1 MALIGAKLQ
10 QNAFQ
15 TCHYVWSLTLSWTIY
30 SFWKL
35 FFVQMSTRHQLD
47 ICSDI
52 QLANLMSSNTIVLS
66 WRVVDRDTARQ
77 FQHDFIDETLAA
89 CYSLVQGYQ
98 VTLFGSRHAGCGC
111 AREIHLRAE
120 HPKHL
125 AGLFPFCWLNVA
137 ASLRAYLEANPQILQ
152 PEVLPEA
159 SYGVWREQ

>member
-1 MALIGAKLQ
+1 
-10 QNAFQ
+10 
-15 TCHYVWSLTLSWTIY
+15 
-30 SFWKL
+30 
-35 FFVQMSTRHQLD
+35 
-47 ICSDI
+47 
-52 QLANLMSSNTIVLS
+52 MSSNTIVLS

-89 CYSLVQGYQ
+89 CYSLVHGYQ